1 MESYGALL
9 KKTREDLNLSIEEV
23 ETKTSITRQYIEG
36 LEEEKNEAFPGEPYM
51 VGFLKNYA
59 DFLGLKSDEIL
70 KLYHAKKIQE
80 SPVPIELLQKKKKK
94 YVVPLVVILTLAA
107 LAGVGC
113 YLYYGVFKI
122 PQKKI
127 EQERL
132 MAETKKVHQYTF
144 SGQAETNR
152 MYEGDQILV
161 PAKEGE
167 GNIPLSVKSTI
178 GSLVVQ
184 TPAGDQK
191 VDLGE
196 ERPLDIDG
204 DSIPDV
210 ILYVSDVD
218 TRDGSRGA
226 QVRML
231 LQDEDLI
238 PQPVATIVK
247 EGEDGEEV
255 TVPIEAATEDSKQT
269 VIYESDRAFPFTLT
283 VSFRNACLFRY
294 RIDRNAKTEN
304 HYTSNSSPL
313 SLTAQNGIRLWT
325 SNINALRIRVAAS
338 TQNISIE
345 IGPAGHVLVEDIKWV
360 YGNDGKYR
368 LVIEEIN

>member
-59 DFLGLKSDEIL
+59 DFLGLKSDDVL

-80 SPVPIELLQKKKKK
+80 SPVPVELLQKKKKK
-94 YVVPLVVILTLAA
+94 YLVPLIVTLSILAV
-107 LAGVGC
+107 AGIGC

-122 PQKKI
+122 PQQKLEK
-127 EQERL
+127 ERQI
-132 MAETKKVHQYTF
+132 AETKKVHQYTF
-144 SGQAETNR
+144 SGQTETNR
-152 MYEGDQILV
+152 LYEGDQILV
-161 PAKEGE
+161 PSKEGD
-167 GNIPLSVKSTI
+167 GNIPLVVKNTV
-178 GSLVVQ
+178 GSLLVQ

-204 DSIPDV
+204 DSLPDV

-238 PQPVATIVK
+238 PQPVSTIIK
-247 EGEDGEEV
+247 EDENGEEI
-255 TVPIEAATEDSKQT
+255 TVPIEAVSDNAKQT

-283 VSFRNACLFRY
+283 VAFRNACLFRH
-294 RIDRNAKTEN
+294 RVDRNENVEN
-304 HYTSNSSPL
+304 HFTSNRQALTL
-313 SLTAQNGIRLWT
+313 SAKNGIRIWT
-325 SNINALRIRVAAS
+325 SKINAVSLQVS
-338 TQNISIE
+338 EGTQNIAIE
-345 IGPAGHVLVEDIKWV
+345 
-360 YGNDGKYR
+360 
-368 LVIEEIN
+368 

>member
-59 DFLGLKSDEIL
+59 DFLGLKSDDVL

-80 SPVPIELLQKKKKK
+80 SPVPVELLQKKKKK
-94 YVVPLVVILTLAA
+94 YLVPLIVTLSVLA
-107 LAGVGC
+107 LAGIGC

-122 PQKKI
+122 PQQKLEK
-127 EQERL
+127 ERQI
-132 MAETKKVHQYTF
+132 AETKKVHQYTF
-144 SGQAETNR
+144 SGQTETNR
-152 MYEGDQILV
+152 LYEGDQILV
-161 PAKEGE
+161 PSKEGD
-167 GNIPLSVKSTI
+167 GNIPLVVKNTV
-178 GSLVVQ
+178 GSLLVQ

-204 DSIPDV
+204 DSLPDV

-238 PQPVATIVK
+238 PQPVATIIK
-247 EGEDGEEV
+247 EDENGEEI
-255 TVPIEAATEDSKQT
+255 TVPIEAVSDNAKQT

-283 VSFRNACLFRY
+283 VAFRNACLFRH
-294 RIDRNAKTEN
+294 RVDRNAKVEN
-304 HYTSNSSPL
+304 HFTSNSQAL
-313 SLTAQNGIRLWT
+313 SLSAQNGIRIWT
-325 SNINALRIRVAAS
+325 SNINAVSLQVSAG
-338 TQNISIE
+338 TQNIAIE

-368 LVIEEIN
+368 LVIEEVS

>member
-59 DFLGLKSDEIL
+59 DFLGLKSDEVL
-70 KLYHAKKIQE
+70 KLYHAQKIQE

-94 YVVPLVVILTLAA
+94 YLVPLIVILTLAA
-107 LAGVGC
+107 LAGVGF
-113 YLYYGVFKI
+113 YLYYGVFQI

-127 EQERL
+127 EKERL
-132 MAETKKVHQYTF
+132 IAETKKVHQYTF
-144 SGQAETNR
+144 SGQTETNR

-167 GNIPLSVKSTI
+167 GNIPLVVKSTI
-178 GSLVVQ
+178 GSLLIQ

-191 VDLGE
+191 IDLGE

-204 DSIPDV
+204 DSMADV

-231 LQDEDLI
+231 LQDESLI

-247 EGEDGEEV
+247 EDENGEEI
-255 TVPIEAATEDSKQT
+255 TVPVEVATENSKQT
-269 VIYESDRAFPFTLT
+269 VIYESDRAFPFTVT
-283 VSFRNACLFRY
+283 VSFRSACLFRY
-294 RIDRNAKTEN
+294 RVDRNAKVEN
-304 HYTSNSSPL
+304 HYNSNSAALP
-313 SLTAQNGIRLWT
+313 LTAQNGIRLWT
-325 SNINALRIRVAAS
+325 SNINALRLQVAAG
-338 TQNISIE
+338 TQNITLE

-368 LVIEEIN
+368 LVIEEVN

>member
-9 KKTREDLNLSIEEV
+9 KKTREELNLSIEEV

-36 LEEEKNEAFPGEPYM
+36 LEEERNEAFPGEPYM

-59 DFLGLKSDEIL
+59 DFLGLKSDDVL

-94 YVVPLVVILTLAA
+94 YLVPLIVTLVLAA
-107 LAGVGC
+107 LAGLGA

-122 PQKKI
+122 PQQKLEK
-127 EQERL
+127 ERL

-144 SGQAETNR
+144 SGQTETNR

-167 GNIPLSVKSTI
+167 GNIPLVVKSTI
-178 GSLVVQ
+178 GSLLVQ

-226 QVRML
+226 QVRMF
-231 LQDEDLI
+231 LQDESLI
-238 PQPVATIVK
+238 PQPVATITK
-247 EGEDGEEV
+247 EDENGEEI
-255 TVPIEAATEDSKQT
+255 TVPVEVSTDNSKQT
-269 VIYESDRAFPFTLT
+269 VIYESDRAFPFTLNVT
-283 VSFRNACLFRY
+283 FRNTCLFRY
-294 RIDRNAKTEN
+294 RIDRNQKVEN
-304 HYTSNSSPL
+304 HFNSNSAALP
-313 SLTAQNGIRLWT
+313 LTAQNGIRIWT
-325 SNINALRIRVAAS
+325 SNINALRLQVSAG

-368 LVIEEIN
+368 LVIEEVN